1 MKDVETAMTQ
11 PYSRSSLV
19 GKLGYSRYNR
29 PVFLS
34 SIPRI
39 YELGGK
45 LPRNMN
51 DFHDISA
58 CPPAYLPDDPI
69 DIQAMLNMDR
79 AVDVQRSRG
88 AEL

>member
-1 MKDVETAMTQ
+1 
-11 PYSRSSLV
+11 
-19 GKLGYSRYNR
+19 
-29 PVFLS
+29 
-34 SIPRI
+34 
-39 YELGGK
+39 
-45 LPRNMN
+45 MN